1 MSTKYLG
8 QRVYRVVNKQKAFLA
23 IILMF
28 IFMLFFGTNF
38 YTKYNLIELLRSA
51 SILAILGFGVTITI
65 ICGGCDLSIGGIM
78 CLSGITTIMMMN
90 SGMAIWLSMVL
101 SVLIGAFVGF
111 INGFFVV
118 HQRTEPFI
126 ITLGMGLLLKGVCQ
140 QLTDAVPI
148 SSSNMTFM
156 KIANGR
162 ILGSVP
168 NIVIIMLMVFVLLH
182 ILMRYT
188 QYGRNCY
195 AIGGDYDVARYSGI
209 NTVAIKWMAFVISG
223 AAAGLGGIML
233 SSKLNSGSSV
243 FGDTTALIV
252 NCGVVVGGTSFA
264 GGIGG
269 IPESAIGILVF
280 SVLENCMNMLRI
292 GGYVQQA
299 FKGLVILAIICL
311 DCYSRKRKREDV

>member
-8 QRVYRVVNKQKAFLA
+8 QRVYRVVSKQKAFLA

-28 IFMLFFGTNF
+28 AFMLFFGTNF

-78 CLSGITTIMMMN
+78 CLSGITTIMLMN
-90 SGMAIWLSMVL
+90 SGMAMWLAMAL
-101 SVLIGAFVGF
+101 SVLIGAFIGF

-118 HQRTEPFI
+118 HQKTEPFI

-140 QLTDAVPI
+140 ELTDAVPI

-162 ILGSVP
+162 IFGSVP
-168 NIVIIMLMVFVLLH
+168 NLVIIMLIVFVLLH

-209 NTVAIKWMAFVISG
+209 NTVAIKWLAFVISG

>member
-1 MSTKYLG
+1 MESKFFG
-8 QRVYRVVNKQKAFLA
+8 QRIYRVASKQKAFLA
-23 IILMF
+23 IVLMF
-28 IFMLFFGTNF
+28 VFMLFSGTNF

-78 CLSGITTIMMMN
+78 CFSGISTIMMMDY
-90 SGMAIWLSMVL
+90 MPMWVAIIVAIML
-101 SVLIGAFVGF
+101 GAFVGF

-118 HQRTEPFI
+118 HQKTEPFI
-126 ITLGMGLLLKGVCQ
+126 ITLGMGMLLKGVCQ
-140 QLTDAVPI
+140 QMTNAVPI
-148 SSSNMTFM
+148 SSSNLSFM

-162 ILGSVP
+162 MLGSIP
-168 NIVIIMLMVFVLLH
+168 NLIIIMLVVFTVLH

-195 AIGGDYDVARYSGI
+195 AIGGDYDVADHSGI
-209 NTVAIKWMAFVISG
+209 DTIKIKWIAFIISG
-223 AAAGLGGIML
+223 ATAGLGGIML

-269 IPESAIGILVF
+269 IPQSAIGILVF
-280 SVLENCMNMLRI
+280 SVLENCLNMLRV
-292 GGYVQQA
+292 GGYIQQA
-299 FKGLVILAIICL
+299 LKGLVILAIICL

>member
-1 MSTKYLG
+1 MDSKFFG
-8 QRVYRVVNKQKAFLA
+8 QRIYRIASKQKAFLA
-23 IILMF
+23 IVLMF
-28 IFMLFFGTNF
+28 VFMLFSGTNF

-78 CLSGITTIMMMN
+78 CFSGISTIMLMDYMP
-90 SGMAIWLSMVL
+90 MWLAIILAIL
-101 SVLIGAFVGF
+101 LGALVGF

-118 HQRTEPFI
+118 HQKTEPFI
-126 ITLGMGLLLKGVCQ
+126 ITLGMGMLLKGVCQ
-140 QLTDAVPI
+140 QMTNAVPI
-148 SSSNMTFM
+148 SSSNLNFM

-162 ILGSVP
+162 MLGSIP
-168 NIVIIMLMVFVLLH
+168 NLIIIMLIVFTVLH

-195 AIGGDYDVARYSGI
+195 AIGGDYDVAEHSGI
-209 NTVAIKWMAFVISG
+209 DTIRIKWIAFIISG
-223 AAAGLGGIML
+223 ATAGLGGIML

-269 IPESAIGILVF
+269 IPQSAIGILVF
-280 SVLENCMNMLRI
+280 SVLENCLNMLRV
-292 GGYVQQA
+292 GGYIQQA
-299 FKGLVILAIICL
+299 LKGLVILAIICL